1 MATCQNSSIPIP
13 LTDHSG
19 MSMKPTK
26 HYLIHVYNDGDFK
39 CFLKSIPAD
48 KAKTAKQALKIMKDA
63 AYKDIV
69 AGHYYY
75 YNLLEQKTTTLV
87 TYPNTET
94 SK

>member
-1 MATCQNSSIPIP
+1 
-13 LTDHSG
+13 
-19 MSMKPTK
+19 MKPIK
-26 HYLIHVYNDGDFK
+26 HYLVHVYNDGEFNSL
-39 CFLKSIPAD
+39 LKSVPAD

-75 YNLLEQKTTTLV
+75 YNLIEQKMTTIL
-87 TYPNTET
+87 TYPNKET